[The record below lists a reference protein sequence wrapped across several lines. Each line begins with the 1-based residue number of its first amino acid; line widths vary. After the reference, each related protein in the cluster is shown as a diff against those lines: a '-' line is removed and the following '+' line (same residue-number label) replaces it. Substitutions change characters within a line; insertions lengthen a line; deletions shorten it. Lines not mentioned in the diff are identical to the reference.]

1 LPGPAPKTAP
11 KPLQPKVASLAPERA
26 FMLVRADL
34 PRTSPRTVFDRWSS
48 PALLTLW
55 WPEVAELE
63 LRVGGKYHFA
73 WPRADWHLRGSYV
86 TVREPNELGFSWRWD
101 HHPESTTVVK
111 VTIEPGVVA
120 GSTVMVRQG
129 PYSDSPQDIE
139 MRQSHIDGWLFFLPR
154 LETQFLRRPGNAP
167 AGAAAVA
174 AGTDGKG
181 ARPRPRPGAGVTP
194 LQSG

>member
-1 LPGPAPKTAP
+1 
-11 KPLQPKVASLAPERA
+11 
-26 FMLVRADL
+26 MLVRADL

-48 PALLTLW
+48 PALLTVW
-55 WPEVAELE
+55 WPEVAELD

-73 WPRADWHLRGSYV
+73 WPRADWHLRGSFV
-86 TVREPNELGFSWRWD
+86 SVREPNEMGFSWRWD

-111 VTIEPGVVA
+111 VTIEPALVG

-154 LETQFLRRPGNAP
+154 LETQFARRPESIS
-167 AGAAAVA
+167 
-174 AGTDGKG
+174 AGTSVG
-181 ARPRPRPGAGVTP
+181 AGPTESRSERPRSRSSAGVTP
-194 LQSG
+194 SRSG